1 MEIPQMSLE
10 NTKDLNLLFSQE
22 KLNFLKNVSIEL
34 SKLEKL
40 IENNQ
45 QKQEKYSL
53 FINTLISKNFS
64 NTNKQYYSDVK
75 NIYSLLEKNQESLKT
90 LKNLLSNL
98 STKLLSLILNNNDT
112 NSISLQVNEI
122 NDILNHYI
130 YSLEDLKKDF
140 VINNVSINTFST
152 YHSTKLL
159 LTTFEIDLGE
169 PLNESINLFSP
180 NTLAENSNDPY
191 SDLIGSTE
199 NQILIISEKE
209 RKVYLPYKKNELKDY
224 MSQYPTSYYSYKNV
238 IEKEFIKPL
247 NYFMNS
253 PNIARFRETYSLYR
267 DREASSPFESLQKA
281 ITLAFKSELNPAI
294 IAACK
299 TKKQLNNYLLCL
311 SENKTNEFTDFKIIY
326 DINPA
331 KTNKI

>member
-1 MEIPQMSLE
+1 MNLE

-22 KLNFLKNVSIEL
+22 KLTFLKNINTEL
-34 SKLEKL
+34 NKLEKL

-45 QKQEKYSL
+45 HKQEKYSL
-53 FINTLISKNFS
+53 FVNTLVSKNFS

-75 NIYSLLEKNQESLKT
+75 NIYSLLEKNQESLRT

-98 STKLLSLILNNNDT
+98 STKLLSLILNTNDIDA
-112 NSISLQVNEI
+112 ISLQVNEI

-130 YSLEDLKKDF
+130 YSLEDIKKDF
-140 VINNVSINTFST
+140 VVNNVSINTFSS

-159 LTTFEIDLGE
+159 LTTFEMDLGE
-169 PLNESINLFSP
+169 PLDESITLISP
-180 NTLAENSNDPY
+180 NIISEDSDSSYSNI
-191 SDLIGSTE
+191 IGTTE
-199 NQILIISEKE
+199 NKVLIISEKE
-209 RKVYLPYKKNELKDY
+209 RKVYLPYKKTELKDY
-224 MSQYPTSYYSYKNV
+224 MSQYPSSYYSYKNV

-247 NYFMNS
+247 NYFMNN

-267 DREASSPFESLQKA
+267 DREASSPFEAIQKA
-281 ITLAFKSELNPAI
+281 ISLTFKSQLNPAI

-311 SENKTNEFTDFKIIY
+311 SENKVNDFNDFEIVY
-326 DINPA
+326 DINP
-331 KTNKI
+331 TKIN